1 MTSSITDLIET
12 QEDDV
17 LTIATT
23 DEALEA
29 AACAGTESA
38 RAFTAALCTVMADCS
53 S

>member
-1 MTSSITDLIET
+1 MNNLIHDT
-12 QEDDV
+12 HDDDV
-17 LTIATT
+17 FTIAVT

-29 AACAGTESA
+29 AACAGTENA

>member
-1 MTSSITDLIET
+1 MTDLIHDT
-12 QEDDV
+12 HEDNIFA
-17 LTIATT
+17 IAVT

-29 AACAGTESA
+29 AACAGTENA

>member
-1 MTSSITDLIET
+1 MSDTTNET
-12 QEDDV
+12 REDDV
-17 LTIATT
+17 FTITVT

-29 AACAGTESA
+29 AACAGTENA